1 MNLLGS
7 VAPNSTKLS
16 KEKEDEEEG
25 KVDSRRTFKYM
36 YSFVDHKMRPLSATI
51 NNIGTREPT
60 NGMPTE
66 GSSFDTLCW
75 STQAMMNLFPEVTFQ
90 LLNARYP
97 NFYWDCSA
105 KSGGHREHEM
115 LKQAN
120 ENWNKAKIEL
130 TTSVDCP
137 TAFGEQ
143 NASSIFKVLAKLHQL
158 FYLDTASRSFN

>member
-16 KEKEDEEEG
+16 KENEDEEEG
-25 KVDSRRTFKYM
+25 KVGSRRTFKYK
-36 YSFVDHKMRPLSATI
+36 YSFVDRKMRPLSATI

-97 NFYWDCSA
+97 DFYWDCSA
-105 KSGGHREHEM
+105 KPGGHREHEK
-115 LKQAN
+115 LKEAN

-158 FYLDTASRSFN
+158 FFLETASRSFN

>member
-90 LLNARYP
+90 LLNARLP
-97 NFYWDCSA
+97 DFNWDCSA
-105 KSGGHREHEM
+105 KPGGHREHDM
-115 LKQAN
+115 LKRAN

-130 TTSVDCP
+130 VTSVDCD

-158 FYLDTASRSFN
+158 FNLDSGPRSIN